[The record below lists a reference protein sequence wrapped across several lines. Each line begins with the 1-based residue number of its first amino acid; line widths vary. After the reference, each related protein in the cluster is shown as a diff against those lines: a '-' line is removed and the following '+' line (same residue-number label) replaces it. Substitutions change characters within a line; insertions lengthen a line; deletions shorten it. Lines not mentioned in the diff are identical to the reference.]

1 MPTTTGHFEKHL
13 RSAREKYG
21 PDILSIIVIAFGVTA
36 LLFLL
41 SPR

>member
-1 MPTTTGHFEKHL
+1 MSSTTGYFEKHL

-21 PDILSIIVIAFGVTA
+21 SDILSIIVIVFGVGA
-36 LLFLL
+36 LLILL